1 MPDIIHIVVFLA
13 IPASVAAVL
22 AAAEVME
29 AATESLV
36 DVAMEAF
43 ITVIDI
49 EEILTTG
56 GLTSGATSLL
66 CSRSSC
72 QTS

>member
-1 MPDIIHIVVFLA
+1 MPDVIHIVVFLA
-13 IPASVAAVL
+13 IPASVTAVL

-29 AATESLV
+29 AARESLV

-43 ITVIDI
+43 ITAMDI
-49 EEILTTG
+49 EEIFTG
-56 GLTSGATSLL
+56 GLTSGTTSLL

>member
-1 MPDIIHIVVFLA
+1 
-13 IPASVAAVL
+13 
-22 AAAEVME
+22 ME
-29 AATESLV
+29 AAAESLV

-43 ITVIDI
+43 ITVMDI
-49 EEILTTG
+49 EEILTTR